1 MLDLSALE
9 FDDEKKPVVAQ
20 VHEGDLISN
29 LNVSEISPGRYQPRR
44 EFNEE
49 ALQEL
54 ADSIKT
60 HGVMQPIVVRRVDS
74 GYEVI
79 AGERRWRASKIAGND
94 TIPAIIRDID
104 DKKALAVALVENVQR
119 EDLLPM
125 EEALALQRLKEEFK
139 LKNKEVAEIVG
150 KPANDVNKLLS
161 LLKLDDCVAAL
172 YERGCRSV
180 EVLVEL
186 NRAHEENPDDT
197 KAFIGE
203 KDDITLREVRA
214 FRSELKGGKTEKNSL
229 TSFSGGEEGGEVQE
243 PLINQGGSTG
253 GESGVKELA
262 GEEQTKNPQEKD
274 IEPDNGELTSF
285 PRGKAI
291 ADPDRLKKPLLLVDY
306 DGRSAAVL
314 LNRKP
319 KSPGVVFIRYEDG
332 GGDEMVSVDKL
343 KIIQLSEE

>member
-9 FDDEKKPVVAQ
+9 FDDDKKPVVAQ

-29 LNVSEISPGRYQPRR
+29 MNVSEISPGRYQPRR

-49 ALQEL
+49 ALREL
-54 ADSIKT
+54 ADSIKA
-60 HGVMQPIVVRRVDS
+60 HGVMQPIVVRRVDG
-74 GYEVI
+74 GYEII
-79 AGERRWRASKIAGND
+79 AGERRWRASKIAEVT

-119 EDLLPM
+119 EDLSPM
-125 EEALALQRLKEEFK
+125 EEALALQRLKDEFK

-150 KPANDVNKLLS
+150 KPANDVNKLLT
-161 LLKLDDCVAAL
+161 LLKLEDAVAAL

-180 EVLVEL
+180 EVLLEL
-186 NRAHEENPDDT
+186 NRAHEESPDET
-197 KAFIGE
+197 KLFIGE
-203 KDDITLREVRA
+203 KDDITRREVRE
-214 FRSELKGGKTEKNSL
+214 FRARIKAGGEEKNSPA
-229 TSFSGGEEGGEVQE
+229 SFSDGHEGGGEHE
-243 PLINQGGSTG
+243 PLVSQGGSTG
-253 GESGVKELA
+253 GESVVKELV
-262 GEEQTKNPQEKD
+262 GEEQTKNPPEKE